1 MTTPM
6 DPKSLG
12 LPPRTVLEQVEKAHI
27 AIVVRRKSRIIMK
40 DGQIILEKARKIR
53 SQAGEVRVSLHTN
66 APVCSKTLRFLADNG
81 IEVVQ
86 EK

>member
-1 MTTPM
+1 MTTPI
-6 DPKSLG
+6 DPKSFG
-12 LPPRTVLEQVEKAHI
+12 LPPRTVLEQVEKGHI

-40 DGQIILEKARKIR
+40 DGQNILEKARTIR
-53 SQAGEVRVSLHTN
+53 RQAGEVRVSLLTN
-66 APVCSKTLRFLADNG
+66 APVCSKTIGFLADNG